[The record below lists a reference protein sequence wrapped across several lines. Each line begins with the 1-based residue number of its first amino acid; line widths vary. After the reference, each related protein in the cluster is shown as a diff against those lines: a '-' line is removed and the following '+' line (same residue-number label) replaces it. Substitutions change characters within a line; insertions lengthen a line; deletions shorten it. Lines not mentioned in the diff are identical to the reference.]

1 MDTFI
6 RIASKIQDDFPIL
19 AEEIGWHS
27 FDYSL
32 ECGLALNPAVLIM
45 LWDMNIKQK
54 SSTLPFIA
62 NYILERPTIDRQIS
76 VKDRLPLTLDIVVS
90 QSQSKTEIICAMAPS
105 LLSIDFANDLK

>member
-1 MDTFI
+1 M
-6 RIASKIQDDFPIL
+6 
-19 AEEIGWHS
+19 AEEIGWQS

-54 SSTLPFIA
+54 SSNLPFIA
-62 NYILERPTIDRQIS
+62 NYVLERPTVDRQIS
-76 VKDRLPLTLDIVVS
+76 VKDRLPITLDIVS
-90 QSQSKTEIICAMAPS
+90 QSHLKPETICAMAPS